1 MRKFIFDF
9 KLRHLFETHKEFAG
23 GILQDIGRRLSYQ
36 EDEREEGRELKREEK
51 IITLHHSSQQLYWAA
66 LWVYDIS
73 ASFIA
78 GFDMISLI
86 CRDLLPLHT
95 DSPHTLGWP
104 PPGIEFLLNNSFI
117 H

>member
-66 LWVYDIS
+66 L
-73 ASFIA
+73 
-78 GFDMISLI
+78 
-86 CRDLLPLHT
+86 
-95 DSPHTLGWP
+95 
-104 PPGIEFLLNNSFI
+104 
-117 H
+117 

>member
-1 MRKFIFDF
+1 M
-9 KLRHLFETHKEFAG
+9 LRSEFRC
-23 GILQDIGRRLSYQ
+23 ILQAAKLD
-36 EDEREEGRELKREEK
+36 
-51 IITLHHSSQQLYWAA
+51 SQWYDN
-66 LWVYDIS
+66 DIS